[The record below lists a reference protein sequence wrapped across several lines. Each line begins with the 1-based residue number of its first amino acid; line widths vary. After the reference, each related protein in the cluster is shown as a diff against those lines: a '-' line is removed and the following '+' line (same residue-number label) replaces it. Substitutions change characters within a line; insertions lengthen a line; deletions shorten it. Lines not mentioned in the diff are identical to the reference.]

1 MNKCITCCLKLLH
14 FGGNQQPLRLVC
26 DLALLSTFP
35 ALYPSTL
42 PPRELEAHL
51 TPGHGGLTLVPDT
64 NGGGLVSF
72 RAENLEEACIWAMVL
87 DPGLHETSRQFPCL
101 FPHGHKIA
109 VTATA
114 WVSGRGDRKEQGLV
128 PLIQNTVL
136 FSSCSFL
143 GVVCLVSPSEAGLLS
158 L

>member
-72 RAENLEEACIWAMVL
+72 RAENLEAACIWAMVL
-87 DPGLHETSRQFPCL
+87 DPGLHEDLQAIPLPFPSWSQDCCYSYCLGLRSRRPKGARTS
-101 FPHGHKIA
+101 
-109 VTATA
+109 
-114 WVSGRGDRKEQGLV
+114 
-128 PLIQNTVL
+128 
-136 FSSCSFL
+136 SSYSEHSPFFFL
-143 GVVCLVSPSEAGLLS
+143 
-158 L
+158 